1 MNDTLLLILLHTSH
15 KRISKEV
22 NKHAG
27 YVCTVFLV
35 DILAT
40 STKRGLLHFRQ
51 FVVGF

>member
-1 MNDTLLLILLHTSH
+1 MSDILLFILLHTRH
-15 KRISKEV
+15 KGIPKEV

-40 STKRGLLHFRQ
+40 STERDLPHFRQ